1 MQADKQVLSARELA
15 RGVVQR
21 IRNPLNALQLNV
33 DNLENEISQLSTEAK
48 KEILQKLRRMR
59 NTIAELDSFLSE
71 VLRLADLPRPQ
82 ITAVN
87 VNALVREGEMFLRPE
102 SSKKGLTVNVD
113 LQENLPEIW
122 ADPVQLKRAILNIL
136 LNAIQA
142 CSTKDFITLAT
153 EATKSDHI
161 VIAVKDNG
169 EGIPPAHRDR
179 IFEPFF
185 STKEAASGLGLPL
198 ALEIVKMH
206 QGGIS
211 FTSQV
216 GKGTTF
222 RISLPIRVVTR
233 P

>member
-87 VNALVREGEMFLRPE
+87 VNALVREVEIFLRPE
-102 SSKKGLTVNVD
+102 SSKKELTVNVD
-113 LQENLPEIW
+113 LQEN
-122 ADPVQLKRAILNIL
+122 
-136 LNAIQA
+136 
-142 CSTKDFITLAT
+142 
-153 EATKSDHI
+153 
-161 VIAVKDNG
+161 
-169 EGIPPAHRDR
+169 
-179 IFEPFF
+179 
-185 STKEAASGLGLPL
+185 
-198 ALEIVKMH
+198 
-206 QGGIS
+206 
-211 FTSQV
+211 
-216 GKGTTF
+216 
-222 RISLPIRVVTR
+222 
-233 P
+233 